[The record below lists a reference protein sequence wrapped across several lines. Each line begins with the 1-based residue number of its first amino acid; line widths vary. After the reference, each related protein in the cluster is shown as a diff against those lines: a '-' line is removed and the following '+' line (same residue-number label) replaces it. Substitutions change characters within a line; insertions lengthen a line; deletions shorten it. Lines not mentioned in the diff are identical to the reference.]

1 MHDDDRARAVR
12 VQRTHFFLC
21 LSFPLGFHFQ
31 YRSMEAA
38 GKDKVKKAEACLV
51 RNRKPLA

>member
-1 MHDDDRARAVR
+1 MMMTG
-12 VQRTHFFLC
+12 QEQLGCKECIFLC

>member
-12 VQRTHFFLC
+12 VQRMHFLC

-51 RNRKPLA
+51 RNRKLLA